1 MSLQDRKEKIEA
13 KIVLLGEKIRRRE
26 QEEVRRS
33 ARGALPDRLAS
44 HLKMIF
50 GKLKE
55 ELANKQAD
63 LIAIDIQISEDRT
76 EKIARANKIV
86 KVKQDKEKIVHLLG
100 KIEYFKKLID
110 EVRAEINALQG
121 K

>member
-55 ELANKQAD
+55 ELANKQAE
-63 LIAIDIQISEDRT
+63 LIAIDIQISEDRE
-76 EKIARANKIV
+76 EKIAN
-86 KVKQDKEKIVHLLG
+86 KEKIVHLLG